1 MSKRKKKNSEG
12 FNASAGTNMV
22 PERKIEL
29 KDDNDANKGQQAVAL
44 INQGK
49 LYEAEVIYREM
60 ISAGTA
66 NHITYTNLAAILGMQ
81 GKKKGL
87 IDLLKTALNIQP
99 NFPEA
104 HYNLGLA
111 LNEQGDIMGAIKSC
125 NRAISLKCNFPE
137 AFNTLGV
144 ALHKHGDLINSV
156 RSYRQA
162 LTLNPN
168 YSEAFNNLGV
178 VLDELDES
186 GAAIDAFK
194 QALSLNPN
202 FPDGHNNLGA
212 ALQREGDLLGCIA
225 FYEKAIAL
233 KPDFPQ
239 AFNNLGTALKQQ
251 GNIAA
256 AIDCFNHAIALRP
269 NYLDAHWNASL
280 ALLLGGDYKNGWE
293 KYECRINRE
302 EQTTKPHASPQC
314 SFWNGDSLPLQ
325 SHLLLVSEQGL
336 GDTLQFMRYAIT
348 LKAQGFNV
356 SLCAETKLH
365 SLIQASGI
373 DPSPLSPSQ
382 ANEVKEGVWMPLLS
396 LPRYLEVSQSNPILN
411 EPYIKTSDQLIGKW
425 KAIFMVEHKPVIGIN
440 WQGNK
445 DIEKTGLFGRSLP
458 LEAFAPI
465 AKNSSISL
473 VSMQKGFGSEQLKDC
488 SFKERFSSC
497 QEQINDTWDF
507 LETAAIIANCDLI
520 ITSDTSVAHLAGGMG
535 KSTWL
540 LLHHVP
546 DWRWGLE
553 GDASFWY
560 PSMRLFRQEERGN
573 WHDVMQRI
581 ADLLREKFP
590 D

>member
-1 MSKRKKKNSEG
+1 MSKREKKNSEG
-12 FNASAGTNMV
+12 FNASSRTNIV
-22 PERKIEL
+22 PELRKEL
-29 KDDNDANKGQQAVAL
+29 KVCSDTKKEQQALAF

-49 LYEAEVIYREM
+49 TFEAEVIYREL
-60 ISAGTA
+60 ISEGTA

-81 GKKKGL
+81 GKTKEL
-87 IDLLKTALNIQP
+87 IGLLKVALNLEP
-99 NFPEA
+99 DFSEA
-104 HYNLGLA
+104 HYNLGVA
-111 LNEQGDIMGAIKSC
+111 LKKTGDLIGAIDSY
-125 NRAISLKCNFPE
+125 NRAILLKSNFPE
-137 AFNTLGV
+137 AFNSLGI
-144 ALHKHGDLINSV
+144 ALHEYGDLLESIS
-156 RSYRQA
+156 SYRQA

-168 YSEAFNNLGV
+168 YAEAFNNLGV
-178 VLDELDES
+178 VLDEQDDLGS
-186 GAAIDAFK
+186 AIDAFQ
-194 QALSLNPN
+194 QALGLNPSL
-202 FPDGHNNLGA
+202 PGVHTNLGN
-212 ALQREGDLLGCIA
+212 ALQKCGDLLGCIA
-225 FYEKAIAL
+225 CYEKAIAL
-233 KPDFPQ
+233 TTNSLE
-239 AFNNLGTALKQQ
+239 AYNNLGIALKQQ

-256 AIDCFNHAIALRP
+256 SIDCFNHVIAIRP
-269 NYLDAHWNASL
+269 DCLDAHWNASL
-280 ALLLGGDYKNGWE
+280 ALLLSGDYKNGWE
-293 KYECRINRE
+293 KYECRIDRE
-302 EQTTKPHASPQC
+302 KEISQLHANPQC
-314 SFWNGDSLPLQ
+314 SFWSGNHLQ
-325 SHLLLVSEQGL
+325 KQDNLLLVSEQGL

-348 LKAQGFNV
+348 LKARGFNV
-356 SLCAETKLH
+356 SLCAQTKLH
-365 SLIQASGI
+365 SLIKTSGI

-382 ANEVKEGVWMPLLS
+382 ANQVKEGVWMPLLS
-396 LPRYLEVSQSNPILN
+396 LPRYFEVSQSNPIFN
-411 EPYIKTSDQLIGKW
+411 EPYIKTSDPLIRKW
-425 KAIFMVEHKPVIGIN
+425 KEIFMVEHKPIIGIN

-465 AKNSSISL
+465 AMNSSISL